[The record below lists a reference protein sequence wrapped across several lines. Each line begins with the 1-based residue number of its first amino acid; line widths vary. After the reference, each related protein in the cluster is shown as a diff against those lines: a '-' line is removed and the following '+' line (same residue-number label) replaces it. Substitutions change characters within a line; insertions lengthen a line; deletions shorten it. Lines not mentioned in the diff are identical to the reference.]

1 MFDIRKPFVYFFNS
15 TGTVTPSK
23 TLLPDF
29 KILTIL
35 LTLLVGAILSI
46 FGTFVLTHA
55 NTLKLPKIDDSILN
69 KYHEKN

>member
-1 MFDIRKPFVYFFNS
+1 MFDIRKPCLFFFNF
-15 TGTVTPSK
+15 TGTVTPSN

-29 KILTIL
+29 NILTIFL
-35 LTLLVGAILSI
+35 ILLVGAILSI

-69 KYHEKN
+69 KYHEKK